1 MYANGNEHF
10 AIAKI
15 NWISFRLTR
24 NLRPS
29 LMSMLCGGLCMYVDV
44 CSNREGHSGLEGE
57 DRAPP
62 CPDGNLTGSHDM
74 HGRCASY

>member
-1 MYANGNEHF
+1 MHTQMERALCNCENKLDLFQINEKCASIINVYA
-10 AIAKI
+10 
-15 NWISFRLTR
+15 L
-24 NLRPS
+24 L
-29 LMSMLCGGLCMYVDV
+29 GLCVYVDV
-44 CSNREGHSGLEGE
+44 CSDREGHSGLEGE